1 MLVLRRLKK
10 LKAKSLGIIN
20 VEKSSISLAVDEVIY
35 TKSGSEIAVAT
46 TKAYTSQIAILVL
59 LTLSS
64 LVKHNKSYEI
74 DKIVNELKNIKYDV
88 IKVLENKDKYKSIA
102 KKK

>member
-1 MLVLRRLKK
+1 M
-10 LKAKSLGIIN
+10 
-20 VEKSSISLAVDEVIY
+20 
-35 TKSGSEIAVAT
+35 AT